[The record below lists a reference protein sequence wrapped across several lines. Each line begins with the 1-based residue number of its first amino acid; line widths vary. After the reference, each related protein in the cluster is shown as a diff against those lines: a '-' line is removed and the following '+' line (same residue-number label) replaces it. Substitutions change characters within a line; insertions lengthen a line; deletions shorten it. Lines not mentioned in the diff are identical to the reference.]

1 MYNIKEKAE
10 YCLNCKMK
18 PCSIKGCP
26 LNNNIPEF
34 IDAIKQQNYRKAYEI
49 LLETTVFPSVCGR
62 ICPHYKQCMGSC
74 IRGIKGE
81 PVNIGTLEAFV
92 GDFAIENNY
101 KMTKENIQSKKI
113 AIIGGGPAGLTAAAF
128 LARKGNTV
136 TIYEK
141 YNYLGGL
148 LVHGIPE
155 FRLPRDIIKKS
166 IKKILELGIEVKYNM
181 ELGKNLFLDEVEKE
195 YDNIILAFG
204 ANVSTKMGIEGEDL
218 QGVYGGNELLEYNI
232 HPDYAGKT
240 VIVNGGGNVAM
251 DTARTIKRLG
261 AKKTIVVY
269 RRAREQMPAEQKEI
283 EDAINEGVDFL
294 FQHNIIKIIG
304 EKKVEEIEVVKTK
317 LIQKEGETRLSPVNI
332 ENSNYEIQ
340 ADYVVMAI
348 GSKPQEFV
356 KNLGLN
362 TDKYGYIS
370 VDKNGQTSNP
380 KIYAI
385 GDLAGN
391 VSTVAWACKSG
402 RDVAEKISLT

>member
-1 MYNIKEKAE
+1 MGIINEKAE

-92 GDFAIENNY
+92 GDVAIENNY
-101 KMTKENIQSKKI
+101 KMTKEIVQSKKI

-155 FRLPRDIIKKS
+155 FRLSRDIIKKS
-166 IKKILELGIEVKYNM
+166 IDKILKLGIEVKYNM
-181 ELGKNLFLDEVEKE
+181 ELGKNLFLDEIEKE

-232 HPDYAGKT
+232 HPDYVGKT

-261 AKKTIVVY
+261 VKNVIVVY

-370 VDKNGQTSNP
+370 VDKNGQTSNL

>member
-18 PCSIKGCP
+18 SCSIKGCP

-141 YNYLGGL
+141 Y
-148 LVHGIPE
+148 
-155 FRLPRDIIKKS
+155 
-166 IKKILELGIEVKYNM
+166 KYQ
-181 ELGKNLFLDEVEKE
+181 NL
-195 YDNIILAFG
+195 
-204 ANVSTKMGIEGEDL
+204 
-218 QGVYGGNELLEYNI
+218 
-232 HPDYAGKT
+232 
-240 VIVNGGGNVAM
+240 
-251 DTARTIKRLG
+251 
-261 AKKTIVVY
+261 
-269 RRAREQMPAEQKEI
+269 
-283 EDAINEGVDFL
+283 DFL
-294 FQHNIIKIIG
+294 VI
-304 EKKVEEIEVVKTK
+304 
-317 LIQKEGETRLSPVNI
+317 L
-332 ENSNYEIQ
+332 
-340 ADYVVMAI
+340 
-348 GSKPQEFV
+348 
-356 KNLGLN
+356 
-362 TDKYGYIS
+362 
-370 VDKNGQTSNP
+370 
-380 KIYAI
+380 
-385 GDLAGN
+385 
-391 VSTVAWACKSG
+391 
-402 RDVAEKISLT
+402 

>member
-18 PCSIKGCP
+18 SCSIKGCP

-113 AIIGGGPAGLTAAAF
+113 AIIGGGPAGLTAAVF

-232 HPDYAGKT
+232 HPDYIGKT

-283 EDAINEGVDFL
+283 EDAINEGVEFL
-294 FQHNIIKIIG
+294 FQHNIIKIMG

>member
-1 MYNIKEKAE
+1 MDNIKEKAE

-92 GDFAIENNY
+92 GDFSIENNY

-166 IKKILELGIEVKYNM
+166 IDKILKLGIEVKYNM
-181 ELGKNLFLDEVEKE
+181 ELGKNLFLDEIEKE

>member
-1 MYNIKEKAE
+1 MDNINKKAE
-10 YCLNCKMK
+10 YCLNCKTR
-18 PCSIKGCP
+18 PCSLKGCP
-26 LNNNIPEF
+26 LNNNIPAF
-34 IDAIKQQNYRKAYEI
+34 INEIKIQNYEKAYEI
-49 LLETTVFPSVCGR
+49 LTETTVLPSICGR

-74 IRGIKGE
+74 VRGIKGQS
-81 PVNIGTLEAFV
+81 VDIGELEAFV
-92 GDFAIENNY
+92 GDWAIQNNC
-101 KMTKENIQSKKI
+101 KISKKDLQNKKI

-128 LARKGNTV
+128 LAKKGNKV

-141 YNYLGGL
+141 YDYLGGL

-155 FRLPRDIIKKS
+155 FRLPRDIIKKC
-166 IKKILELGIEVKYNM
+166 INKILELGIEVKYDM
-181 ELGKNLFLDEVEKE
+181 ELGKNLFLDKIEME

-218 QGVYGGNELLEYNI
+218 QGVYGGNELLEYSI
-232 HPDYAGKT
+232 HPNYVGKT

-261 AKKTIVVY
+261 AKKVIVVY

-283 EDAINEGVDFL
+283 EDTVNEGVEFL
-294 FQHNIIKIIG
+294 FQHNIVKIIG
-304 EKKVEEIEVVKTK
+304 KKNVEGIEVVKTK
-317 LIQKEGETRLSPVNI
+317 LVQKEGETRLSPVSI

-340 ADYVVMAI
+340 VDYVVMAI

-356 KNLGLN
+356 RNINLDI
-362 TDKYGYIS
+362 DKYGYIK
-370 VDKNGQTSNP
+370 VDENGQTSNP

-402 RDVAEKISLT
+402 RDVAEKICLT